1 MIIKIPARVRLC
13 LIVTPTL
20 PGPIRMEPEP
30 PMSHLD
36 AELTAAYLEH
46 RLSGARL
53 VATEDHLASCS
64 LCRAE
69 VAQLSPLLRGRS
81 RRRFMHVGG
90 MTTAAAAAAAV
101 LLIVASSQTREGSP
115 ADAHRAG
122 SAPIGAA
129 VELVAPKGADSP
141 VQEWRWRPSPGA
153 DRYELTVFDA
163 DGRVVWDTSTAQT
176 VVTARPSSLKIGRQ
190 YFWRVR
196 ARIGWDSWVSSEFAE
211 FTPGGNR

>member
-1 MIIKIPARVRLC
+1 MK
-13 LIVTPTL
+13 
-20 PGPIRMEPEP
+20 PEP
-30 PMSHLD
+30 LTSHLD

-64 LCRAE
+64 SCRAE
-69 VAQLSPLLRGRS
+69 VAQLSSLLRGRS
-81 RRRFMHVGG
+81 RGRFMHIGG

-101 LLIVASSQTREGSP
+101 LLIVASSEIREESQ
-115 ADAHRAG
+115 ADAHRAS
-122 SAPIGAA
+122 SAPMGAA
-129 VELVAPKGADSP
+129 VELVSPKGADSP
-141 VQEWRWRPSPGA
+141 IQEWRWRPSPGA

-163 DGRVVWDTSTAQT
+163 EGRVVWDTSTVQT
-176 VVTARPSSLKIGRQ
+176 VVTARPSGLEIGRQ

-196 ARIGWDSWVSSEFAE
+196 ARIGWDSWASSDFAE